1 MRLLVTGAAGF
12 IGSNFVHYWL
22 AHHRTDH
29 VVALDALTYAGN
41 LANLAPVRER
51 ITFAHLDIGDLASVQ
66 ELLREHRIDVIV
78 NFAAESHNSLA
89 VLRPRVFFE
98 TNVLGTQNLLEAARN
113 VGIS

>member
-12 IGSNFVHYWL
+12 IGSNFVHHWL
-22 AHHRTDH
+22 ARHPADH
-29 VVALDALTYAGN
+29 LVALDSLTYAGN
-41 LANLAPVRER
+41 LANLAPARER
-51 ITFAHLDIGDLASVQ
+51 ITFAHLDIGDLAAVE

-89 VLRPRVFFE
+89 VLSPRLFFQ
-98 TNVLGTQNLLEAARN
+98 TNVLGTQNLLEAART